1 MFRENS
7 FDAIINAVLQ
17 TAKIEKIF
25 VLATTKSEAQTE
37 SIFIQSPIKK
47 NKIEHHY
54 ILVLIEKKYQSIYRK
69 VQEEIENLCAREN
82 PVTVI
87 AMEMELFN
95 EWLGAGHP
103 FCVAVKT
110 KGLCIYDEER
120 IELAE
125 QGFIKEDQL
134 IQERIKN
141 YEQGLLEMQ
150 RFIKANLLHEAAVAG
165 LMHILK
171 AKLGI
176 SFQTNDID
184 QLINYCSI
192 VIKEMRFIFPYSGY
206 DLHPSVE
213 KIKVLLHTLYAPY
226 QSAEMQEV
234 CLK

>member
-1 MFRENS
+1 
-7 FDAIINAVLQ
+7 
-17 TAKIEKIF
+17 
-25 VLATTKSEAQTE
+25 
-37 SIFIQSPIKK
+37 
-47 NKIEHHY
+47 
-54 ILVLIEKKYQSIYRK
+54 
-69 VQEEIENLCAREN
+69 
-82 PVTVI
+82 
-87 AMEMELFN
+87 MEMELFN

-171 AKLGI
+171 AKLGT
-176 SFQTNDID
+176 SFQTNNID
-184 QLINYCSI
+184 QLISYCSI

-206 DLHPSVE
+206 DLQPPVK
-213 KIKVLLHTLYAPY
+213 KIKALIQTLYAPY
-226 QSAEMQEV
+226 YLMEMQDRS
-234 CLK
+234 LK